1 MTCYF
6 RYRKMKELFSEA
18 GIKVTEENKKQL
30 DEHIHKLVNVNYK
43 NCSETGKAVKNR
55 IETDEE
61 KFLRD
66 LKTFR

>member
-1 MTCYF
+1 
-6 RYRKMKELFSEA
+6 MKELFSEA

-43 NCSETGKAVKNR
+43 NCSETWKAVKNR